1 MPRPKLPPMSP
12 RKLSGV
18 IFDADGVLQHA
29 GPFAVEDGLWPALRA
44 RAFVDDLY
52 GRLGAAELSDA
63 QTFVAACAR
72 ALEAAGWPHGPAAF
86 LDDWRA
92 RAIEPDPAMLEDVRR
107 LRAAGIA
114 CHVGSNQDAFWAAH
128 LEQGLGYGAL
138 FDGLHLSCRLG
149 AAKPQAAFFE
159 AMLAAIPLP
168 REELVFFDD
177 KAANVEAALACGLEA
192 RLFTDRAQYLRDLD
206 DLYGLA
212 SG

>member
-1 MPRPKLPPMSP
+1 MAG

-29 GPFAVEDGLWPALRA
+29 GPFAVEDGVWPAARA
-44 RAFVDDLY
+44 RAFVADLY
-52 GRLGAAELSDA
+52 GGRLSAGDLTDAEA
-63 QTFVAACAR
+63 FTAACAQ
-72 ALEAAGWPHGPAAF
+72 ALEAAGWPRGPAAF

-92 RAIEPDPAMLEDVRR
+92 RAIAADPAMLEDVRR

-114 CHVGSNQDAFWAAH
+114 CYVGSNQDAFWAAH
-128 LEQGLGYGAL
+128 LEEGLGYGAR
-138 FDGLHLSCRLG
+138 FDGLYLSCRLG

-159 AMLAAIPLP
+159 AMLADIPLP

-192 RLFTDRAQYLRDLD
+192 RLFTDRAGYLRDLEE
-206 DLYGLA
+206 LYGPEA
-212 SG
+212 DR